1 MCDYNIQTGGTQTHS
16 LPLLSSIIISTVL
29 LSTLILHSMRIRIG
43 KWIQVWNFAAI
54 AVECEGGGGEKETER
69 KGNRERKGE

>member
-1 MCDYNIQTGGTQTHS
+1 
-16 LPLLSSIIISTVL
+16 
-29 LSTLILHSMRIRIG
+29 MRIRIG